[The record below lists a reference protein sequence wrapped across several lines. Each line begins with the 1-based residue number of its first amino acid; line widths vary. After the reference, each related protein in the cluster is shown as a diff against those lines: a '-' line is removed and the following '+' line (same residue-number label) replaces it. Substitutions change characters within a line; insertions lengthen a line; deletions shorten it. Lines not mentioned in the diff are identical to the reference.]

1 MASLAA
7 IQDAVADAIKSA
19 VAGEFGPSK
28 RARQAEAPG
37 EAPGGSGGSGG
48 SRALAKNQRHVKY
61 IANLRA
67 DAQAAREARAQ
78 VAVLTRE
85 RNEARALVAQLTRE
99 RDVALARIKALDEI
113 VAFTD
118 PAAAPADPVARV
130 TAALGQARV

>member
-28 RARQAEAPG
+28 RARQAEAP
-37 EAPGGSGGSGG
+37 EAPGGSGG

-85 RNEARALVAQLTRE
+85 RNEARALVAQLTHE

-118 PAAAPADPVARV
+118 PAAAPADSVARV